1 MGQAGDTVVSNE
13 LRALESRIEELEFRL
28 NTPQVMSAKQL
39 SDFLGI
45 STRTF
50 YEMKSEGNTPPAIY
64 LSQRTVRY
72 DLDGVMNW
80 LKTQEVG

>member
-1 MGQAGDTVVSNE
+1 MSEQIRV
-13 LRALESRIEELEFRL
+13 LESRIEELEFRL

-50 YEMKSEGNTPPAIY
+50 YEMKNEGNSPPAIY

-72 DLDGVMNW
+72 DIDAVMSW

>member
-1 MGQAGDTVVSNE
+1 MTEQIRV
-13 LRALESRIEELEFRL
+13 LESRIEELEFRL

-39 SDFLGI
+39 AHFLGI

-50 YEMKSEGNTPPAIY
+50 YDMKSEGNAPPSIY

-72 DLDGVMNW
+72 DLACVMEW
-80 LKTQEVG
+80 LKTQEVGA